1 MKEIHDIKEFENICD
16 FVTHNGIAHC
26 DDKIAAVLCGM
37 FKFVTSKNC
46 ACDDETLRQNI
57 LRINLLTIL
66 RIGHDEVKSMIENDT
81 DVNTMLMFDI
91 GCGQFDH
98 HQKDARMRSED
109 KIYDGRGDCK
119 YSACSLLWNEF
130 GYQWLSRVTGC
141 KQEKALNRGWMVVDK
156 VLQSIDRQDNYGPV
170 DGYNALS
177 SVMSYYDNV
186 HNPIYSFVKS
196 IENTL
201 EFIFPIIKEAMN
213 VIEQSGQAQSYEDIS
228 IKGVF
233 INYDPIGKKSITNIP
248 AAVFADTNILYM
260 IVPSLNDAG
269 KFNVIG
275 IGNHT
280 IPKLIESGK
289 DGCTFVH
296 ATRFMAVF
304 ESLEKAKEVAFWAAS
319 LVE

>member
-1 MKEIHDIKEFENICD
+1 MKEIHDINEFKTINV

-37 FKFVTSKNC
+37 FKYVTKTY
-46 ACDDETLRQNI
+46 CDDETLKQEI
-57 LRINLLTIL
+57 LNINLLCVL
-66 RIGHDEVKSMIENDT
+66 RIGHDEVKEMIEKD
-81 DVNTMLMFDI
+81 DGVNITLMFDI
-91 GCGQFDH
+91 GGGQFDH
-98 HQKDARMRSED
+98 HQKDARMRPAD

-130 GYQWLSRVTGC
+130 GRQWLSRVTGC
-141 KQEKALNRGWMVVDK
+141 KQEKLLERGWTIVDK

-177 SVMSYYDNV
+177 SVMSYYDNL
-186 HNPIYSFVKS
+186 HNPKHSFDDS
-196 IENTL
+196 IKNTL
-201 EFIFPIIKEAMN
+201 DFIFPIIKEAMN
-213 VIEQSGQAQSYEDIS
+213 TVDQSCLAQRYEDVAIN
-228 IKGVF
+228 GVF
-233 INYDPIGKKSITNIP
+233 INYDPISKKSITNIP
-248 AAVFADTNILYM
+248 AAVFADTKILYM

-275 IGNHT
+275 IGNQT
-280 IPKLIESGK
+280 IPKLIEAGK

-304 ESLEKAKEVAFWAAS
+304 ESLDKAKEVAFWAAS

>member
-1 MKEIHDIKEFENICD
+1 MKEIHDINEFEKIGM

-26 DDKIAAVLCGM
+26 DDKIATVLCSM
-37 FKFVTSKNC
+37 FKYVTSN
-46 ACDDETLRQNI
+46 CDDETMKESILGINI
-57 LRINLLTIL
+57 LGIS
-66 RIGHDEVKSMIENDT
+66 RIGHDMVKEMIEKDT
-81 DVNTMLMFDI
+81 GVDIMLMFDI
-91 GCGQFDH
+91 GGGQFDH
-98 HQKDARMRSED
+98 HQKDARMRPED

-119 YSACSLLWNEF
+119 YSACGLLWNEF
-130 GYQWLSRVTGC
+130 GHQWLSRVTGC
-141 KQEKALNRGWMVVDK
+141 KQEKALNRGWTVVDK

-177 SVMSYYDNV
+177 SVMSYYDNM
-186 HNPIYSFVKS
+186 HNPKHSFEESVK
-196 IENTL
+196 NTF
-201 EFIFPIIKEAMN
+201 EFMFPIIKEAMN
-213 VIEQSGQAQSYEDIS
+213 VIEQSCQAQSYEDIS

-233 INYDPIGKKSITNIP
+233 INYDPISKESITKIP

-260 IVPSLNDAG
+260 IVPSLNDTG

-275 IGNHT
+275 IGNQT
-280 IPKLIESGK
+280 IPKLIEAGK

-304 ESLEKAKEVAFWAAS
+304 DSLERAKDVAFWAAS